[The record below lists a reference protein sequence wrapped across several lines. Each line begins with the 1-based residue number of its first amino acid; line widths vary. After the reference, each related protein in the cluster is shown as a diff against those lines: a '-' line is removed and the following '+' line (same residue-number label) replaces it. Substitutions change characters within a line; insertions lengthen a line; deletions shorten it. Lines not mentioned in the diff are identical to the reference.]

1 MDDYKPTIQSLAEWL
16 GKTKQALYAM
26 RKAQPKQFQL
36 IWNGWLEMCK
46 SK

>member
-1 MDDYKPTIQSLAEWL
+1 MNPTIPSLADYL

-26 RKAQPKQFQL
+26 KKAQPKQFQL

-46 SK
+46 NVEP